1 MAHFILWIFSSQILS
16 LYLDNHVYWACH
28 YLLYRPGLIWF
39 LTIDHSIFQPFQV
52 QYNDLARPIMGIGPG
67 LIHTLN
73 LIAYNMMIV
82 SGPSM
87 LMGLAQCDCCA
98 WPNMCIGLGSIHTL
112 NLFKSN
118 MIIGPGPS
126 WVLGLAQYPLWA
138 RPNMFIGPGPIH
150 TLNLFK
156 SNMMI
161 GPGPSLVLGLA
172 LSDYWARPNNDIEL
186 AYFW

>member
-1 MAHFILWIFSSQILS
+1 MVL
-16 LYLDNHVYWACH
+16 NHC
-28 YLLYRPGLIWF
+28 
-39 LTIDHSIFQPFQV
+39 PF
-52 QYNDLARPIMGIGPG
+52 Y
-67 LIHTLN
+67 TLN
-73 LIAYNMMIV
+73 LFKSNKMIWHGPSWVLGQTQSTLGTFFAYNMMSV
-82 SGPSM
+82 SGPLM
-87 LMGLAQCDCCA
+87 LMSLAQCDCCA
-98 WPNMCIGLGSIHTL
+98 WPNMFIGSGSIHTL